1 MSHSTDVCLACHC
14 DQCHGAEAIVTARK
28 MKFISRL
35 ASPAHEQAVHD
46 AVIAFLKAHNGSTT
60 EEAARSGR
68 QHSRARRRDTD

>member
-35 ASPAHEQAVHD
+35 ASPAHERAVHD
-46 AVIAFLKAHNGSTT
+46 AVTASLKAQQRADSSK
-60 EEAARSGR
+60 SGPV
-68 QHSRARRRDTD
+68 RAPRPPVQETR